1 MDHLLYKLKCT
12 PSKQLCLLLEEN
24 RLYILIDSLSAMQ
37 DSVSDSVS
45 LITIV
50 LFKINHLAAQRKLAT
65 FIWIPSYVRLQG
77 NETENK
83 AVKDSLCQGHI
94 KIIKPSL
101 SWIKTSA
108 RDTAHEISRIQH
120 QVWVHAGSTSAKWYR
135 IVTNDCQITISKS
148 VSRRKAVIIH
158 RLRLGCRCNWEIRY
172 RVPKAICV
180 FCAYVLA

>member
-65 FIWIPSYVRLQG
+65 FIWIPSYVGLQG
-77 NETENK
+77 NEINK

-101 SWIKTSA
+101 SWIKKSA

-148 VSRRKAVIIH
+148 VSRRKADIIH